1 MSTQA
6 SEMIKIKPAKDGV
19 NVPKPDG
26 TKLNPKGETV
36 KRSAYW
42 VRRLSDGDVA
52 LVDAAKTKTA
62 TAEKAVA
69 KSKGE

>member
-26 TKLNPKGETV
+26 SKLSADGETV
-36 KRSAYW
+36 KRSAFW
-42 VRRLSDGDVA
+42 VRRLSDGDVV
-52 LVDAAKTKTA
+52 LVETAKTKSVA
-62 TAEKAVA
+62 AKADT
-69 KSKGE
+69 KGE